1 MTSPNVRDSSRASE
15 RERMVEVQLRRRRIK
30 SQRVLEAMSAVPRE
44 WFVPK
49 KAASRA
55 YDDSALPIHCGQTI
69 SQPFIV
75 ARMTELLDLR
85 PGDRVLEVGTGTGY
99 QTAILALLAER
110 VYTLEWHL
118 PLMTQAAERLGRLG
132 VSNVEFRC
140 TDGSVGWP
148 QRCPFDAII
157 VTAGAPEVSAALREQ
172 LADGGRLAAPVGPP
186 DSQDLVLI
194 RRRAE
199 CFERSVVLK
208 CRFVKLRGVDGWR
221 D

>member
-1 MTSPNVRDSSRASE
+1 MSPKVRDSSRASE

-30 SQRVLEAMSAVPRE
+30 SQRVLEAMSTVPRE
-44 WFVPK
+44 WFVPQ

-55 YDDSALPIHCGQTI
+55 YEDSALPIDCGQTI

-75 ARMTELLDLR
+75 ARMTELLDLH
-85 PGDRVLEVGTGTGY
+85 PGDRVLEVGTGSGY
-99 QTAILALLAER
+99 QTAILSLLASR

-132 VSNVEFRC
+132 ISNVEFRC
-140 TDGSVGWP
+140 TDGSLGWP

-157 VTAGAPEVSAALREQ
+157 VTAGAPEVAAALREQ
-172 LADGGRLAAPVGPP
+172 LGDGGRLAAPVGPP
-186 DSQDLVLI
+186 DGQDLVLI
-194 RRRAE
+194 RRGAE
-199 CFERSVVLK
+199 CFEQSVVLK